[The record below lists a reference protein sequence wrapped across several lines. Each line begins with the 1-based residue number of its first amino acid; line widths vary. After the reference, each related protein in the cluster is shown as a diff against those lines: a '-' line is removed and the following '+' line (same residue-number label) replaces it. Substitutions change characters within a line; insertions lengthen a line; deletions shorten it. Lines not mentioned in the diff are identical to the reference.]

1 MKELVQL
8 LSNIPDAYDDFILG
22 TINYA
27 KKDVSHISILKDFM
41 RGKTN
46 LVSSDIIAFIVS
58 QPDFHSYSVTKK
70 MECVKNDTLNLE
82 GRSTQEVLGMA
93 EEMGTDKELATSLV
107 NRYLDLQRIKNAKDR
122 DIELD
127 NQIMSVEAQLEI
139 CGVNIEDL
147 KIKG

>member
-1 MKELVQL
+1 MKELAQL

-58 QPDFHSYSVTKK
+58 QPDFHSYSATKK
-70 MECVKNDTLNLE
+70 WNV
-82 GRSTQEVLGMA
+82 S
-93 EEMGTDKELATSLV
+93 
-107 NRYLDLQRIKNAKDR
+107 DR
-122 DIELD
+122 
-127 NQIMSVEAQLEI
+127 
-139 CGVNIEDL
+139 
-147 KIKG
+147 

>member
-58 QPDFHSYSVTKK
+58 QPDFHSYSATKK
-70 MECVKNDTLNLE
+70 WNV
-82 GRSTQEVLGMA
+82 S
-93 EEMGTDKELATSLV
+93 
-107 NRYLDLQRIKNAKDR
+107 DR
-122 DIELD
+122 
-127 NQIMSVEAQLEI
+127 
-139 CGVNIEDL
+139 
-147 KIKG
+147 